1 MSSPAAAFLPLPFLE
16 RDVELIERDDG
27 ALLMRSRIPLG
38 PVETHLPAV
47 LRRHAAGRPERDWL
61 MQRRAGGGEWIALTY
76 GAAVR
81 QVDAA
86 TQWLLGLDRPG
97 RRVMVLSGN
106 SLEHAV
112 FEMAAMQARMPYVP
126 VTPAYSLLSSDHAK
140 LRAMVELID
149 PAVIFVQNARAFE
162 RALRALDLGGR
173 HVGPRRRAGRRAAQ
187 RGLGRGAA
195 DAPRRRRRA
204 ASLAAIDH
212 DTVAKYL
219 FTSGSTGVPKA
230 VPVTQR
236 MLCSTMAMHA
246 ANVRRTPDTPD
257 SQLLEW
263 LPWSHVAGGTAIFNS
278 VLEDG
283 GTMYLDDGRPAPGD
297 FERTLRNL
305 REVSPTRFS
314 SVPLGFAMLADALD
328 ADDTLGRSFFR
339 QLRRLTS
346 SGARLP
352 DNVYQRL
359 QAQAVRHLGHR
370 IPFVSSYGSTET
382 CAATTTVHWPTE
394 RAGLVGL
401 PQLGVELKLV
411 PLEDARYEVRVR
423 GPSVMSGYLQQPE
436 LTREAFDEEGWYRMG
451 DAVTFVD
458 RRDPHEGLA
467 FAGRVAEEFKLQSG
481 IFVRVG
487 SLRVEVVGATAP
499 LVADA
504 VITGADRAWV
514 GALAWLNVKACQER
528 FGPAQPADLVRDP
541 RVRAAVAQGLREHN
555 TRHDGQQHAHPPR
568 AAARRAAID
577 GRRRGHRQG
586 LREPARGA
594 RTPRRGGR
602 RALRRTARTRRDRRG
617 HRRPATRTPRMTT
630 PHRHRC
636 RRRSLHRDPPRRRDR
651 VREARTGR
659 PSAMRST
666 TRCSSSSAN
675 ASPAAWATHGS
686 SFCTARVRTS
696 APDST
701 CTS

>member
-16 RDVELIERDDG
+16 RAVELTERTDG
-27 ALLMRSRIPLG
+27 TLLMRSRIPLG
-38 PVETHLPAV
+38 PIEQHLPAV

-61 MQRRAGGGEWIALTY
+61 MQRRAGGGEWEALSY
-76 GAAVR
+76 GAAGR

-86 TQWLLGLDRPG
+86 TQWLLDLDRPG

-106 SLEHAV
+106 SLAHAV
-112 FEMAAMQARMPYVP
+112 FEMAAMQARLPYVP
-126 VTPAYSLLSSDHAK
+126 VTPAYSLLSGDHAK
-140 LRAMVELID
+140 LRAMVALID
-149 PAVIFVQNARAFE
+149 PAVIFVQSGRAFE
-162 RALRALDLGGR
+162 RALRALDLNGR
-173 HVGPRRRAGRRAAQ
+173 HVVHVDDPVAGLASTAWAEVLQTRP
-187 RGLGRGAA
+187 GA
-195 DAPRRRRRA
+195 DIP

-246 ANVRRTPDTPD
+246 ANVRRMPDTPD

-314 SVPLGFAMLADALD
+314 SVPVGFAMLADALD
-328 ADDTLGRSFFR
+328 ADDTLGRTFFR

-346 SGARLP
+346 SGARMP

-382 CAATTTVHWPTE
+382 CAGTTTVHWPSE

-401 PQLGVELKLV
+401 PQLGVEIKLV
-411 PLEDARYEVRVR
+411 PLEDTRYEVRVR
-423 GPSVMSGYLQQPE
+423 GPSVMSGYLDQPE

-451 DAVTFVD
+451 DAVAFVD
-458 RRDPHEGLA
+458 RREPHEGLA

-487 SLRVEVVGATAP
+487 SLRVEIVGAMAP
-499 LVADA
+499 LVVDA

-514 GALAWLNVKACQER
+514 GALVWLNVKACQER
-528 FGPAQPADLVRDP
+528 FGTAAAPAELVRDP
-541 RVRAAVAQGLREHN
+541 RVRAAIAQSLRAHN
-555 TRHDGQQHAHPPR
+555 ARHEGSSMRIRRVLLLAEPASMDAGEVTDKGYVNQR
-568 AAARRAAID
+568 AVLARRAAAVEALHAEPPGADVID
-577 GRRRGHRQG
+577 VDTEG
-586 LREPARGA
+586 LPAG
-594 RTPRRGGR
+594 T
-602 RALRRTARTRRDRRG
+602 RA
-617 HRRPATRTPRMTT
+617 
-630 PHRHRC
+630 
-636 RRRSLHRDPPRRRDR
+636 
-651 VREARTGR
+651 
-659 PSAMRST
+659 
-666 TRCSSSSAN
+666 
-675 ASPAAWATHGS
+675 
-686 SFCTARVRTS
+686 
-696 APDST
+696 
-701 CTS
+701 